1 MREPLVPMN
10 AYQVDVGEGTR
21 WLGHPTQPHGWFSI
35 THLAY
40 RIASLPPEA
49 RLAFIRTTPESLLPD
64 PALRPT
70 HVDYGNPRSVNPF
83 VVLSEQLRVAAE
95 EMERD
100 GCFEMAY
107 TTVTAAARIVAR
119 FDAASAM
126 CANNQL
132 ARIARQLGEVE
143 TAEEIYRNVVE
154 DGTTRGFPAV
164 AGLALAGLGNI
175 AIMRGNRPAQLSFFS
190 RALAVAPDG
199 SSLESAARWGLMNY
213 ALATN
218 SLADAL
224 LHGWRAHDLATT
236 DDERAGILSN
246 LASVAHQARFVDQAV
261 AGFEGALR
269 LAKPARLWLSIA
281 ASAAQAAGDGG
292 RPDLLKQLE
301 QRGQRHASTAVPF
314 EHCQWLLG
322 LAQGWNSAS
331 EVEPAERFAR
341 EALAL
346 ARTHEFH
353 ELAYRA
359 EEALD
364 RITTQPLV
372 TASLEIGSP
381 AEESLP
387 EAARTGLARLC
398 SVAA

>member
-1 MREPLVPMN
+1 MREPLAPMS
-10 AYQVDVGEGTR
+10 AYQVDVGVGER

-35 THLAY
+35 AHLAY
-40 RIASLPPEA
+40 RAASLPPDE
-49 RLAFIRTTPESLLPD
+49 RLAFIRSTPASLLPD
-64 PALRPT
+64 PERRPT
-70 HVDYGNPRSVNPF
+70 HVDYGNPRSSDPI
-83 VVLSEQLRVAAE
+83 VLLAEQLRVAAE

-107 TTVTAAARIVAR
+107 TTVTAAGRIVAR
-119 FDAASAM
+119 SDAASAM

-132 ARIARQLGEVE
+132 ARIARQLGDVE
-143 TAEEIYRNVVE
+143 TAEEIYQNVVD

-190 RALAVAPDG
+190 QALSIAPAG
-199 SSLESAARWGLMNY
+199 SALESAARWGLMNY

-246 LASVAHQARFVDQAV
+246 LASVAHQARFVDQAI

-281 ASAAQAAGDGG
+281 ASAAPAAGDGK
-292 RPDLLKQLE
+292 RIDVLRQLE
-301 QRGQRHASTAVPF
+301 TSGQLHTSTAVPF
-314 EHCQWLLG
+314 EQCQWLLG
-322 LAQGWNSAS
+322 LAQGWSAAN
-331 EVEPAERFAR
+331 EPEPAERFAR
-341 EALAL
+341 AALAL

-372 TASLEIGSP
+372 ATSLEIGSP

-398 SVAA
+398 SVAT